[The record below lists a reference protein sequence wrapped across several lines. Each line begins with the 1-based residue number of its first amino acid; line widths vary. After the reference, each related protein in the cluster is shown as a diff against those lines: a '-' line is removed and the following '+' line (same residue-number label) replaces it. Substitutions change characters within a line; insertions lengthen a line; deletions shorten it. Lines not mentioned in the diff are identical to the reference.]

1 MFRRKFSNF
10 RVFKARA
17 ATGASSG
24 SRSWLPRKA
33 RAPITASGAE
43 GQEGRRA
50 GGRGYSV
57 ANWKD
62 DAIYEYAYTIRNFR
76 RVSFVIRHIYTY
88 RGYIVRPNYRFR
100 LPFPFEMRD
109 KVYIWQVFRQHF
121 YYSRRVMPPARWPT
135 RCETPRPSVSF

>member
-1 MFRRKFSNF
+1 MFRRNFPIFVFSRLEQRLVPLLALAADYRGKRALQLR
-10 RVFKARA
+10 RV
-17 ATGASSG
+17 
-24 SRSWLPRKA
+24 
-33 RAPITASGAE
+33 

-121 YYSRRVMPPARWPT
+121 YYSRRVMPPAR
-135 RCETPRPSVSF
+135 